1 MPQLNIKPHPD
12 TDYPN
17 PDDQLGRME
26 WSGLGFNVNSTYCA
40 KIIFTHMTTCMH
52 IYMRVSVRMAPY
64 PNPDDQLGRMEWSGL
79 GFNGPSTVL
88 IAVILGRT
96 EKWGGYR

>member
-1 MPQLNIKPHPD
+1 MPQFNIKPHPD

-26 WSGLGFNVNSTYCA
+26 WSVLGFNFKV
-40 KIIFTHMTTCMH
+40 
-52 IYMRVSVRMAPY
+52 
-64 PNPDDQLGRMEWSGL
+64 
-79 GFNGPSTVL
+79 STVL
-88 IAVILGRT
+88 IAVIFGRP